1 MTFCTQ
7 LRYWSF
13 GHWPRRSIAWKLAI
27 CGHLNYIIVHNAST
41 NYTKRDSCNKHLT
54 SSRSAHLSSKWFMIL
69 ITETLIP
76 WDTYVIKQ
84 KKAIN
89 KQNENM
95 EHASSLLDV
104 HVIYSNPTEYVHV
117 SHLFRFKWK
126 IKILTPCLI
135 FRLFFHFFFNIHK
148 LTFPK
153 RFTFDESSDEKK
165 NLTWK

>member
-1 MTFCTQ
+1 MLTFLSICKHFEPIYRPMTFCTQ

-95 EHASSLLDV
+95 EYCVELTWCTCNILKSDR
-104 HVIYSNPTEYVHV
+104 IYTCIT
-117 SHLFRFKWK
+117 

-135 FRLFFHFFFNIHK
+135 FRLFFHFFFQY
-148 LTFPK
+148 T
-153 RFTFDESSDEKK
+153 
-165 NLTWK
+165 